1 MEKNIF
7 EPGNYLGLEGIIDA
21 PTDNEKW
28 NNQQYNMQIISTNC
42 RNLREKYNYT
52 PEDIAFF
59 SGLYPYQIYRIEGKK
74 YYRVSFYSLGL
85 IARAFGITMKE
96 FADPDLVI

>member
-7 EPGNYLGLEGIIDA
+7 EPGNYLGLKGEINE

-28 NNQQYNMQIISTNC
+28 NNQQYNMQIISKNC
-42 RNLREKYNYT
+42 RNLREKYKYT
-52 PEDIAFF
+52 QEDVAFLA
-59 SGLYPYQIYRIEGKK
+59 GLYHYQICHIEGNK
-74 YYRVSFYSLGL
+74 YYHVTFKSLGL

-96 FADPDLVI
+96 FVDPDLVI

>member
-7 EPGNYLGLEGIIDA
+7 EPGNYLGLKGEITE

-28 NNQQYNMQIISTNC
+28 NNQQYNMQIISKNC
-42 RNLREKYNYT
+42 QNLRKKYKYT
-52 PEDIAFF
+52 HNELAFLA
-59 SGLYPYQIYRIEGKK
+59 GLYPYQIYKIEGAK
-74 YYRVSFYSLGL
+74 YYNITFKSLGF

-96 FADPDLVI
+96 FTDPDLVI